1 MQVYKTLIQN
11 QKLQSNVLVQMYF
24 AGKQP
29 IPAINEPFSL
39 RPSQRI
45 QVTPLE
51 RQPVNICILLRKDSF
66 NILSP

>member
-1 MQVYKTLIQN
+1 MQVYKILIQN

-29 IPAINEPFSL
+29 IPAIQNEPFSL
-39 RPSQRI
+39 RPS

-51 RQPVNICILLRKDSF
+51 RQPVNVCILLRKDSF